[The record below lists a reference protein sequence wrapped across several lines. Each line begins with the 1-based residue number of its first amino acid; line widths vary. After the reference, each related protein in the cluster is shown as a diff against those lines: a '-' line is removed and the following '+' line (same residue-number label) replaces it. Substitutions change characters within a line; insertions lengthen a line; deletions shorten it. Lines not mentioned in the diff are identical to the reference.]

1 MELTVDMQFNLWLRA
16 TSDILLHEIDENF
29 NTLWIM
35 SKISKLWILVSF
47 LIMKAVQCGSLS
59 LIDQGLLF
67 MNIGFLKIVQKYIN

>member
-1 MELTVDMQFNLWLRA
+1 MELTADMQFNLWVRA

-29 NTLWIM
+29 TLWIM